1 MPDDLV
7 AQAINELQERTTN
20 IRCSELVAMLE
31 SLGFTVRKGANGG
44 HRVFIHNS
52 LDGFYSSSFDGG
64 HGRDDTV
71 KPVYVRSVRR
81 ILLEHETDLRALLEE

>member
-1 MPDDLV
+1 MPDDLL
-7 AQAINELQERTTN
+7 AQAINVLQERTTN

-44 HRVFIHNS
+44 HRVFIHNR

-64 HGRDDTV
+64 HGRDDIV
-71 KPVYVRSVRR
+71 KTVYVRSAKR

>member
-1 MPDDLV
+1 MHDNLLV
-7 AQAINELQERTTN
+7 QAISVLQERTTN

-44 HRVFIHNS
+44 HRVFIHNR

-64 HGRDDTV
+64 HGRDDIV
-71 KPVYVRSVRR
+71 KPVYVRIVRR
-81 ILLEHETDLRALLEE
+81 ILLEHESDLRALLEE